1 MNLKEYII
9 EKSKILNIDMI
20 GFTDSAP
27 LYNVKKHLNYR
38 LENNLQ
44 TEFEEKEVERRIDPK
59 LTFPS
64 CKSIIVIALSYNVD
78 FEITNDNKL
87 KGALSKS
94 SWGLD
99 YHRVLK
105 AKMKSLIEEIK
116 DIEDFDYKM
125 YVDTGPLVERELANK
140 AGIGYYGK
148 NCSIINDEYGSF
160 IFIGYIMT
168 DLDIEAD
175 TNRVY
180 SKCGDCDL
188 CIRACPTNALE
199 PYKLN
204 PKKCIS
210 YLTQTKDIIPIE
222 YRKKINSKI
231 YGCDTCQLVCPKNK
245 DVKPSVH
252 LDFIPYN
259 TGGYMDIIELLSM
272 SNSQFKRKYGSMSGA
287 WRGKNIL
294 KRNAIIALGNMK
306 VPENSYLLKNIDS
319 NNSSYME
326 EYIKWAMENIFLTK

>member
-1 MNLKEYII
+1 MNLKKYII
-9 EKSKILNIDMI
+9 EKAKILNIDMI

-27 LYNVKKHLNYR
+27 LYNVEEHLNYR

-44 TEFEEKEVERRIDPK
+44 TEFEEKELNKRIDPK
-59 LTFPS
+59 LTLAN

-87 KGALSKS
+87 KGLLSKS

-105 AKMKSLIEEIK
+105 AKMNSLIEEIK
-116 DIEDFDYKM
+116 NIEDFDYKV
-125 YVDTGPLVERELANK
+125 YVDTGPLVERELGNK

-148 NCSIINDEYGSF
+148 NCSIINDDYGSF

-175 TNRVY
+175 TNRIH

-210 YLTQTKDIIPIE
+210 YLTQTKDIIPTE
-222 YRKKINSKI
+222 YRKKMNGKI
-231 YGCDTCQLVCPKNK
+231 YGCDTCQLVCPKNI
-245 DVKPSVH
+245 DVKNSIHP
-252 LDFIPYN
+252 DFIPFK
-259 TGGYMDIIELLSM
+259 TEGYIDIKELLNM
-272 SNSQFKRKYGSMSGA
+272 SNSQFKRKYGSMAGA

-294 KRNAIIALGNMK
+294 KRNAIIAIGNMK
-306 VPENSYLLKNIDS
+306 TPENSYLLENIDI
-319 NNSSYME
+319 NDNSYME
-326 EYIKWAMENIFLTK
+326 DYIKWAMENIFLTK

>member
-27 LYNVKKHLNYR
+27 LYNVEERLNYR

-78 FEITNDNKL
+78 FEIINDNKL
-87 KGALSKS
+87 KGVLSKS

-105 AKMKSLIEEIK
+105 AKMNSLVEEIK

-168 DLDIEAD
+168 DLNIEQDISRID
-175 TNRVY
+175 

-222 YRKKINSKI
+222 YRKKMNSKI

-245 DVKPSVH
+245 DVKASVH
-252 LDFIPYN
+252 PDFIPYN
-259 TGGYMDIIELLSM
+259 TGGYIDIIELLSM
-272 SNSQFKRKYGSMSGA
+272 SNSQFKHKYGSMSGA

-306 VPENSYLLKNIDS
+306 VPENSYLLENIDS